1 MATVYRK
8 YVNEGPAGF
17 DLAVLASRLRDFLQ
31 PVHEE
36 MGRILDFSDYCNPCC
51 GGRYGHDMN
60 DTETAGFVKRALRLY
75 DAATYTGMKDPE
87 RDVAEIRDALIRI
100 SNLDDHSAV
109 RVLAVG
115 IAQDVLARIKARAP
129 EGTP

>member
-1 MATVYRK
+1 MNAQGHTPGQVQGILTHHER
-8 YVNEGPAGF
+8 ASIAACR
-17 DLAVLASRLRDFLQ
+17 DL
-31 PVHEE
+31 
-36 MGRILDFSDYCNPCC
+36 
-51 GGRYGHDMN
+51 
-60 DTETAGFVKRALRLY
+60 
-75 DAATYTGMKDPE
+75 KDPE
-87 RDVAEIRDALIRI
+87 RDVAEMRDALIRI

>member
-1 MATVYRK
+1 MSAQGHTPGYGEPWTVFGAMRDAVRAGSEKFVAQCPVAPNLPNYPSRIVAC
-8 YVNEGPAGF
+8 VNACQGLP
-17 DLAVLASRLRDFLQ
+17 
-31 PVHEE
+31 
-36 MGRILDFSDYCNPCC
+36 
-51 GGRYGHDMN
+51 
-60 DTETAGFVKRALRLY
+60 
-75 DAATYTGMKDPE
+75 DPE
-87 RDVAEIRDALIRI
+87 RDVAEMRDALIRI

>member
-1 MATVYRK
+1 MSAQGHTPEPGK
-8 YVNEGPAGF
+8 STP
-17 DLAVLASRLRDFLQ
+17 DKWTSRAIKEYQDAQDR
-31 PVHEE
+31 
-36 MGRILDFSDYCNPCC
+36 R
-51 GGRYGHDMN
+51 R
-60 DTETAGFVKRALRLY
+60 RALACL
-75 DAATYTGMKDPE
+75 AACAGLPDPE
-87 RDVAEIRDALIRI
+87 RDVAEMRDALIRI

>member
-1 MATVYRK
+1 MAGD
-8 YVNEGPAGF
+8 ESGGPMNAQGHTPGQVQGILTHHERASIAACR
-17 DLAVLASRLRDFLQ
+17 DL
-31 PVHEE
+31 
-36 MGRILDFSDYCNPCC
+36 
-51 GGRYGHDMN
+51 
-60 DTETAGFVKRALRLY
+60 
-75 DAATYTGMKDPE
+75 KDPE
-87 RDVAEIRDALIRI
+87 RDVAEMRDALIRI